1 MHAELEKKPVAGAY
15 KYLLAIHTFFPL
27 FILMAGL
34 SAAYQWLPGLSEK
47 VPSFA
52 LYLSLG
58 GLLVLWLVLALV
70 WAPRRYQVTHYYVA
84 DDLIGYVVG
93 AVWHSEVVV
102 TFNRLQHLEIAQGP
116 IERVLG
122 VSRLVLYT
130 AGGGMADLVIPG
142 LPLATA
148 EQLRDAVLNI
158 LRDEVLSDEPIT
170 EAKRHD
176 NT

>member
-1 MHAELEKKPVAGAY
+1 MSTPLEKKPVAPAY
-15 KYLLAIHTFFPL
+15 RWLLAIHAFFPL

-34 SAAYQWLPGLSEK
+34 FGAFHWVPGLSDH
-47 VPSFA
+47 VASFW
-52 LYLSLG
+52 LYLALG
-58 GLLVLWLVLALV
+58 GLLLLWLVLALM

-84 DDLIGYVVG
+84 DDFIGYVVG
-93 AVWHSEVVV
+93 AVWHTEVVV

-116 IERVLG
+116 IERALG

-130 AGGGMADLVIPG
+130 AGGGTADLVIPG
-142 LPLATA
+142 VPLATA

-158 LRDEVLSDEPIT
+158 LREESLSDEPIT

-176 NT
+176 NA